1 MGKELRKM
9 VIRQNNWE
17 INSRKRRKLVVIKIL
32 APLFVPG
39 YIHDC
44 MYRTRQSW
52 RQRVIIHIKNK
63 HYGLISKNKN
73 EIQIYR
79 FPITLKF

>member
-1 MGKELRKM
+1 
-9 VIRQNNWE
+9 
-17 INSRKRRKLVVIKIL
+17 
-32 APLFVPG
+32 
-39 YIHDC
+39 

-52 RQRVIIHIKNK
+52 RQRVIIHIKNN

-79 FPITLKF
+79 FPITLKFKKMNVEKFLDTLVAICVNFVLAGENTAL

>member
-1 MGKELRKM
+1 
-9 VIRQNNWE
+9 
-17 INSRKRRKLVVIKIL
+17 
-32 APLFVPG
+32 
-39 YIHDC
+39 

-79 FPITLKF
+79 FPITLKFKKMNVEKFLDTLVAICVNFVLAGENSALLWQPLFTKYNL